1 VISELNIHFSKSGEK
16 RIQFFMDIKG
26 RIIKT
31 DKTTSDI
38 LTMDCKLHNPG
49 LYLIEIVID
58 DNAKR
63 IKFMKE

>member
-1 VISELNIHFSKSGEK
+1 LISELNINFSKSGEK
-16 RIQFFMDIKG
+16 RIQFMDING

-31 DKTTSDI
+31 DITTSGTST
-38 LTMDCKLHNPG
+38 LDCKLLNPG
-49 LYLIEIVID
+49 LYFIEIVID

>member
-1 VISELNIHFSKSGEK
+1 
-16 RIQFFMDIKG
+16 MDING